1 MKKFVFSL
9 LAIALLLPSPT
20 LLAQTQ
26 GTNIIRYGDT
36 RHPVRD
42 REGMVVSADIVAS
55 EVGARVLADG
65 GNAVDAAVA
74 VGFALAVVRPR
85 AGNIGGGGFMLVY
98 FAVDGVTTAIDYRE
112 AAPIGA
118 TRDMFLDAD
127 GNVDSRRTRS
137 SHMSAGV
144 PGTVAGLHLAHEMY
158 GQLPWRRVLAPSIE
172 LARNGFKVRYD
183 LWRTWARSRARLSRD
198 KSSLEYFFKENG
210 DVYVPGDVFVQADLA
225 WSLEQIAESGAD
237 AFYSGAIARKIVA
250 EMERGG
256 GLIDAESLAAYKPVV
271 REPVRGTYRGFEIVS
286 MPPSSSGGI
295 HVIQMLN
302 ILENFPVREYGA
314 ESADNVHLLVEVA
327 KLAYAD
333 RSQYLGDLDFYDVP
347 IDWLMSKDYAKE
359 LAAGIDIHKAKP
371 SAEIAPGIAPAKE
384 SIDTTHFSV
393 IDRDGN
399 MVANSYT
406 LNFSFGSGLSVDGAG
421 FLLNN
426 EMDDFVSKAGVPNA
440 FGLIGGI
447 ANSIEV
453 GKRPLSS
460 MTPTMVFKDGEP
472 ILATGSPGG
481 SRIIMSV
488 LQMIVNVIDHQM
500 NISVASSAPRMHHQ
514 WLPDVV
520 QLESGFSP
528 DTIRELQRRGH
539 RVQGS
544 SSTIGNVQTVSRR
557 EDYFLGAAD
566 PRRPGGSSVGPT
578 SIRE

>member
-1 MKKFVFSL
+1 MKKFVINL
-9 LAIALLLPSPT
+9 LAIALLLPSLT

-26 GTNIIRYGDT
+26 GTDVIRYGDV

-42 REGMVVSADIVAS
+42 REGMVVSADILAS
-55 EVGARVLADG
+55 EIGAHVLADG

-98 FAVDGVTTAIDYRE
+98 SSADGVTTAIDYRE
-112 AAPIGA
+112 AAPFGA

-127 GNVDSRRTRS
+127 GNVDSQRARF
-137 SHMSAGV
+137 SHLSAGV
-144 PGTVAGLHLAHEMY
+144 PGTVAGMHLAHETY
-158 GQLPWRRVLAPSIE
+158 GKLPWKRVLAPAIE

-183 LWRTWARSRARLSRD
+183 LWRTWARSRERLSREE
-198 KSSLEYFFKENG
+198 SSLEYFFKENG
-210 DVYVPGDVFVQADLA
+210 DTYVPSDVFVQADLA
-225 WSLEQIAESGAD
+225 WSLEQIAEFGPG
-237 AFYSGAIARKIVA
+237 AFYSGAIAKKIVA
-250 EMERGG
+250 EMEQGG
-256 GLIDAESLAAYKPVV
+256 GLIDAESLAAYKPII

-302 ILENFPVREYGA
+302 ILEHFPVKEYGA

-333 RSQYLGDLDFYDVP
+333 RSRHLGDLDFYDVP

-359 LAAGIDIHKAKP
+359 LAAGIDMRQARP
-371 SAEIAPGIAPAKE
+371 SGEIAPGVVPAKE

-399 MVANSYT
+399 MVANTYT

-426 EMDDFVSKAGVPNA
+426 EMNDFVAKPGEPYA
-440 FGLIGGI
+440 FGLVSGI
-447 ANSIEV
+447 ANAIEA

-460 MTPTMVFKDGEP
+460 MMPTMVFKDGEP
-472 ILATGSPGG
+472 VLATGSPGG
-481 SRIIMSV
+481 RRIIMSV
-488 LQMIVNVIDHQM
+488 LQMIVNVIDHEM

-539 RVQGS
+539 SVQGS
-544 SSTIGNVQTVSRR
+544 SFTIGNVQSVSRR